1 MSYAIMMDVVLG
13 GLLAATIFYTTR
25 LYKKMADLKLYQQN
39 LQQLAAQF
47 TNATE
52 TAQQAISVLK
62 ETTEQSGGLLE
73 SHIRK
78 AHTLKED
85 LNFISDRAASLAT
98 TLEENIK
105 EARKAKN
112 DLALLASTIAGAK
125 KPQPIAVVATTETQK
140 PARRG
145 RASKAETEL
154 LAALENR
161 G

>member
-1 MSYAIMMDVVLG
+1 MTSAIIMDVVLG

-25 LYKKMADLKLYQQN
+25 LYRKMSELKLYQQD

-47 TNATE
+47 TRATE
-52 TAQQAISVLK
+52 TAQQAIGVLK

-85 LNFISDRAASLAT
+85 LNFMNDRAASLAT
-98 TLEENIK
+98 ALEENIK

-125 KPQPIAVVATTETQK
+125 KTPAVAAVATTETLK

-145 RASKAETEL
+145 RASKAEAEL
-154 LAALENR
+154 LAALESR

>member
-1 MSYAIMMDVVLG
+1 MSYTIIIDIALG

-25 LYKKMADLKLYQQN
+25 LYKKMADLKLYQQD

-47 TNATE
+47 THATD

-62 ETTEQSGGLLE
+62 ETTEQSGSLLE

-78 AHTLKED
+78 AHSLKED
-85 LNFISDRAASLAT
+85 LNFMSDRAASLT
-98 TLEENIK
+98 TVLEGNIA

-125 KPQPIAVVATTETQK
+125 KSPVVIAETEAPK
-140 PARRG
+140 PVRRS
-145 RASKAETEL
+145 RASKAEAEL
-154 LAALENR
+154 LAALEER
-161 G
+161 V